1 MRQRLFEKINLFN
14 LIATRINDNIKY
26 YGDDIERLRKEY
38 TRISFLIPVISI
50 LSVIFYLKFS
60 KYFLLL
66 DIMNFFIY
74 FYPLL
79 ITQIRKDEQRK
90 IIENEIPIFLLFAY
104 VNSLLGKNL
113 YKTFE
118 EIRNSKVFKGLRREA
133 MLLVKEVEVLGKIFF
148 LRNGK

>member
-66 DIMNFFIY
+66 DIMNFFHL
-74 FYPLL
+74 FLS
-79 ITQIRKDEQRK
+79 
-90 IIENEIPIFLLFAY
+90 IINY
-104 VNSLLGKNL
+104 SN
-113 YKTFE
+113 
-118 EIRNSKVFKGLRREA
+118 
-133 MLLVKEVEVLGKIFF
+133 
-148 LRNGK
+148 